1 MMCLGWANRYECAAR
16 VPIELTPG
24 GGFGGSGGGG
34 VSVGT
39 AGTSAAS
46 AIANGSCNSSLWF
59 WIAGAVIV
67 VGGVFKGGK

>member
-16 VPIELTPG
+16 VPVDITP
-24 GGFGGSGGGG
+24 SGGT
-34 VSVGT
+34 SVGT

-46 AIANGSCNSSLWF
+46 AIANGCGSSLWF

-67 VGGVFKGGK
+67 AGGVFKK